1 MTSLRRRVQ
10 LALIRG
16 RGHYEELIV
25 KALGGAKVSVWIGTA
40 NVKELRIE
48 APIGSRAR
56 ARGRYISV
64 LELFDSLATRGVEL
78 RLLHGG
84 LPSRAFR
91 EELRRRPRLL
101 SGGLAM
107 RRCPRV
113 HLKMIAVDGAIL
125 YLGSANFTGAGL
137 GAKSDGRRNFE
148 AGIVTDDDVLLDEM
162 QGTFEAIWSGREC
175 GGCGLR
181 SVCPAPIDVLLS
193 SKPKAIATP
202 TKATTIATPTKATTI
217 ATPTKTK
224 AIATPTKTKAIAT
237 PTKPA
242 G

>member
-1 MTSLRRRVQ
+1 MIPLRRRVQ

-16 RGHYEELIV
+16 RGHYEEIIV
-25 KALGGAKVSVWIGTA
+25 KAIAGAGVSVWIGTA
-40 NVKELRIE
+40 NVKELHIE

-56 ARGRYISV
+56 ARGRYMSI
-64 LELFDSLATRGVEL
+64 LELFDTLVGRGVEL

-101 SGGLAM
+101 AGGLAM

-113 HLKMIAVDGAIL
+113 HLKMIAVDGAML

-148 AGIVTDDDVLLDEM
+148 AGIVTDDEILLDEM

-181 SVCPAPIDVLLS
+181 SVCPAPIDTLL
-193 SKPKAIATP
+193 AATG
-202 TKATTIATPTKATTI
+202 
-217 ATPTKTK
+217 
-224 AIATPTKTKAIAT
+224 
-237 PTKPA
+237 PA
-242 G
+242 GRPPRRG